1 MKPKKDSDSTKNLGK
16 QRDKVRAKEASAS
29 TYDKHTPF
37 LSFHHVPQIPKEG
50 EHKTGK
56 NWKKDNSHKKSI
68 VNKLSNQIYDFS
80 NSKIRENQERYS
92 QNQSNTPK
100 ILFLTNNKRE
110 LTLQSKIL
118 TEITRKPTSTWKEM
132 KKTKEKW
139 QKKKKAKKEE
149 GLQHS
154 GFECGHPPFY

>member
-1 MKPKKDSDSTKNLGK
+1 MKNLGE

-80 NSKIRENQERYS
+80 NSKIRENQERFT
-92 QNQSNTPK
+92 QNQNNTVR
-100 ILFLTNNKRE
+100 FSSSQT
-110 LTLQSKIL
+110 
-118 TEITRKPTSTWKEM
+118 
-132 KKTKEKW
+132 TKENW
-139 QKKKKAKKEE
+139 FSNQKYWLK
-149 GLQHS
+149 
-154 GFECGHPPFY
+154 